1 MSDAEAITDFVEH
14 AGFFYSLHELNLE
27 CCI

>member
-14 AGFFYSLHELNLE
+14 AGFFYSLRELNLE
-27 CCI
+27 GCI